1 MKAVVKHRLTTIS
14 NVGTFLQ
21 YFLEILKR
29 SLLEEMYLQSS
40 NLSPPSIVLP
50 VSKVG
55 SIVLLVSKVGSIVLP
70 VSKVGSIVLPVSK
83 VGSNNLCNS
92 LVSKQTI
99 SESEAIS

>member
-1 MKAVVKHRLTTIS
+1 
-14 NVGTFLQ
+14 
-21 YFLEILKR
+21 
-29 SLLEEMYLQSS
+29 MYLQSS

-99 SESEAIS
+99 SESEAISYKNTHDIYVIVTSLLHGVEL